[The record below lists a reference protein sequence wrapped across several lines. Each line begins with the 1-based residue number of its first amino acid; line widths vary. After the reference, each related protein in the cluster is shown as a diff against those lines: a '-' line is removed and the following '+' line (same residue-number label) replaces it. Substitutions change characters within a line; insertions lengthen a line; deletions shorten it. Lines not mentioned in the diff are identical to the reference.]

1 MKLALI
7 FTIKKNMEKIKMK
20 INDYINLVNEIAD
33 GYFNDDEY
41 IPVIGRMNTLAI
53 YADRF
58 TEINMGESENATDY
72 ISEILKNADVMAR
85 FKSDIESREFFSFG
99 CAVADAAEI
108 VDMKKQKIANKNEFT
123 ELIHT
128 IDEKVKELSE
138 ILNEDDIMRILNYM
152 NGIQEGVQQETVKQ
166 NIEIKEE
173 AE

>member
-1 MKLALI
+1 
-7 FTIKKNMEKIKMK
+7 ME
-20 INDYINLVNEIAD
+20 INDYMDLVNEIAD
-33 GYFNDDEY
+33 GYFSDDEY
-41 IPVIGRMNTLAI
+41 NPSIGRMNTLAI
-53 YADRF
+53 YADKF
-58 TEINMGESENATDY
+58 TDMKMGESATEY
-72 ISEILKNADVMAR
+72 ISEVAKNAEIMAR
-85 FKSDIESREFFSFG
+85 FNEDIESREFFSFG

-123 ELIHT
+123 ELIHM

-152 NGIQEGVQQETVKQ
+152 NGIQEGVQQETTKQ